1 MQKPTKAFA
10 DMMHELA
17 DKVQA
22 VLTEMYPDGDNQG
35 ALFVSANSLR
45 ATAKQYAEIADSEAD
60 KRALLDVLWE
70 LPADAKPDYAA
81 AVILHHFDVK
91 PKGDSA

>member
-1 MQKPTKAFA
+1 MVAE
-10 DMMHELA
+10 MA
-17 DKVQA
+17 DKIQELTVQIEPTSPPFTRTWSPTGLRDYVA
-22 VLTEMYPDGDNQG
+22 RWTNVLDERD
-35 ALFVSANSLR
+35 AL
-45 ATAKQYAEIADSEAD
+45 KQ
-60 KRALLDVLWE
+60 ALIETLWE